1 MINLSENKP
10 NIVTSMAS
18 EQDFL
23 SNYAKF
29 QERINNNICVLLKQ
43 LLDKKVVC
51 SIEQSE
57 TLYDNLSAVLNCL
70 NKSNQCIRAVRRY
83 AKFL

>member
-10 NIVTSMAS
+10 DIVTSMSS
-18 EQDFL
+18 ERDFL

>member
-1 MINLSENKP
+1 MINLSGNKP
-10 NIVTSMAS
+10 NIAISLSS
-18 EQDFL
+18 ERDFL
-23 SNYAKF
+23 LNYSKF

-43 LLDKKVVC
+43 ILDKKVVC

-57 TLYDNLSAVLNCL
+57 TLYDNLSTVLDCL

-83 AKFL
+83 ASFI